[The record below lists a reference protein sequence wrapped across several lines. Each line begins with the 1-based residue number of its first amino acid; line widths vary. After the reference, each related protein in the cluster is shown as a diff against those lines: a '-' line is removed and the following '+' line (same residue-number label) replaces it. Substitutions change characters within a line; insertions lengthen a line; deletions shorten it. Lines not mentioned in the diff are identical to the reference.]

1 MKRLLILSFVMF
13 AISGK
18 SFAYYFYEQIKYEQS
33 IGSHETLDRVMENPK
48 QAEKMYY
55 QHLNEKN
62 NYNRDSSDYSEPT
75 YTEEKPLYK
84 FGNSSEW

>member
-1 MKRLLILSFVMF
+1 MKKLLILSFALL

-18 SFAYYFYEQIKYEQS
+18 SFAYYSYEQIKYEQS
-33 IGSHETLDRVMENPK
+33 KGSHSTFDRVMESPK

-55 QHLNEKN
+55 QNMNEKN
-62 NYNRDSSDYSEPT
+62 NYNRDSYNYSRPT

-84 FGNSSEW
+84 FGNSSEF

>member
-1 MKRLLILSFVMF
+1 MKKLLILSFVLF

-18 SFAYYFYEQIKYEQS
+18 SFAYYSYEQIKYEQS
-33 IGSHETLDRVMENPK
+33 KGSHSTFDRVMESPK

-55 QHLNEKN
+55 QNMNEKN
-62 NYNRDSSDYSEPT
+62 NYNRDSYNYSRPT

-84 FGNSSEW
+84 FGNSSEL

>member
-1 MKRLLILSFVMF
+1 MKRLLILSFVLF

-18 SFAYYFYEQIKYEQS
+18 GFAYYSYEQIKYEQS
-33 IGSHETLDRVMENPK
+33 KGSHATLDRVMENPK

-55 QHLNEKN
+55 QHMNEKN
-62 NYNRDSSDYSEPT
+62 NYNRDSSNYSRPT

-84 FGNSSEW
+84 FGNSSEF

>member
-1 MKRLLILSFVMF
+1 MKRLLILSFVLF

-18 SFAYYFYEQIKYEQS
+18 GFAYYSYEQIKYEQS
-33 IGSHETLDRVMENPK
+33 KGSRATLDRVMENPK

-55 QHLNEKN
+55 QHMNEKN
-62 NYNRDSSDYSEPT
+62 NYNRDSSNYSRPT

-84 FGNSSEW
+84 FGNSSEF